1 MLGNSAKAA
10 RATVNAEKDTT
21 PGSVV
26 QGCCHPVATGG
37 PRIFSSPLRWIR
49 VIGGSDRVARRA
61 VLERKPID
69 VLTQNNYSGSGF
81 ARVSGRK
88 GAATRPRI

>member
-1 MLGNSAKAA
+1 MLGNSGKAA

-21 PGSVV
+21 PVTVV
-26 QGCCHPVATGG
+26 QGYCHPVTTGG
-37 PRIFSSPLRWIR
+37 PKSFSSPLRWIR
-49 VIGGSDRVARRA
+49 ILGGSVAGR
-61 VLERKPID
+61 

-88 GAATRPRI
+88 AATRPRI

>member
-1 MLGNSAKAA
+1 M
-10 RATVNAEKDTT
+10 DF
-21 PGSVV
+21 GS
-26 QGCCHPVATGG
+26 GRT
-37 PRIFSSPLRWIR
+37 
-49 VIGGSDRVARRA
+49 

-69 VLTQNNYSGSGF
+69 LLTQNNYSGSGF

>member
-1 MLGNSAKAA
+1 MLGNSANAA
-10 RATVNAEKDTT
+10 RAAVNAEKDTT
-21 PGSVV
+21 PVSVV
-26 QGCCHPVATGG
+26 QGCYHPVATGG
-37 PRIFSSPLRWIR
+37 PKTFSSPLRWTLVIR
-49 VIGGSDRVARRA
+49 GSDRAAGRA
-61 VLERKPID
+61 VLERKSID

>member
-1 MLGNSAKAA
+1 M
-10 RATVNAEKDTT
+10 
-21 PGSVV
+21 
-26 QGCCHPVATGG
+26 GG
-37 PRIFSSPLRWIR
+37 
-49 VIGGSDRVARRA
+49 GDRVAGRA

-69 VLTQNNYSGSGF
+69 VLAQNNYSGSGF

>member
-21 PGSVV
+21 PVTV
-26 QGCCHPVATGG
+26 AQGCCHPVATGG
-37 PRIFSSPLRWIR
+37 PKTLSSALRWIR
-49 VIGGSDRVARRA
+49 VKGGSDRVAGRA
-61 VLERKPID
+61 ALERKPID